1 MYAAKSGARD
11 YGGIKMKDNV
21 MDISALPSL
30 FFRLFSTY
38 RVSVS
43 EVDGGI
49 HVMPMKE
56 ESSIDGLIGIL
67 ADYPE
72 MSVDN
77 FLERM
82 RADKELDR

>member
-1 MYAAKSGARD
+1 
-11 YGGIKMKDNV
+11 MKENII
-21 MDISALPSL
+21 DINTLPTL
-30 FFRLFSTY
+30 LFRLFSTEKV
-38 RVSVS
+38 RVS

-49 HVMPMKE
+49 HVMPIKE
-56 ESSIDGLIGIL
+56 EGSIDRLIGIL
-67 ADYPE
+67 SDYPE

>member
-1 MYAAKSGARD
+1 
-11 YGGIKMKDNV
+11 MKDNV
-21 MDISALPSL
+21 MDINVLPSL
-30 FFRLFSTY
+30 LFKLFSTA

-49 HVMPMKE
+49 YVMPMKE

-82 RADKELDR
+82 RADKEFDR

>member
-1 MYAAKSGARD
+1 MSD
-11 YGGIKMKDNV
+11 TV
-21 MDISALPSL
+21 MDINALPPL
-30 FFRLFSTY
+30 LLRLFSTSQV
-38 RVSVS
+38 RVS
-43 EVDGGI
+43 ETDNGI
-49 HVMPMKE
+49 HVVPMRE

-82 RADKELDR
+82 RSQG